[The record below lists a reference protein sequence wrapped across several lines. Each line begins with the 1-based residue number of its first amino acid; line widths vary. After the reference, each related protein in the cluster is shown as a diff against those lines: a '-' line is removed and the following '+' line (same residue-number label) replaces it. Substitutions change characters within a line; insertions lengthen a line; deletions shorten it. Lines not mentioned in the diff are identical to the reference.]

1 MIALLTLMP
10 MLATAQDNTWE
21 RVEQAPVEKTNPD
34 AKYLEPNAVPV
45 VDGKVSLGRL
55 AETAFSTDP
64 FSDPEC
70 VSCAAFPICG
80 GGCPIDRI
88 KAAGKPPKPY
98 CSYHRQYLADMLPL
112 FYERQKKH

>member
-1 MIALLTLMP
+1 MFAIDPAGNLYRCLEHLGRP
-10 MLATAQDNTWE
+10 
-21 RVEQAPVEKTNPD
+21 EQRIGS
-34 AKYLEPNAVPV
+34 V
-45 VDGKVSLGRL
+45 VDGKVSFSRL

-64 FSDPEC
+64 FADPEC

-88 KAAGKPPKPY
+88 KTAGNPPKPY